1 MNGPLAEML
10 RYNLWATMRLL
21 EDCRPLSDDTLDSRG
36 VGATG
41 TIRELLVHIVGG
53 QQTFALRTK
62 GRQHEGE
69 LSRRSAWPGWDALFE
84 LARLSAEELVEVAG
98 ALDEDSTVDL
108 PYMGKHYFFPK
119 SFFLVHAVEHGA
131 DHRAEIRMSLR
142 SLGIE
147 TRDLDG
153 WEFAAAMGYGTET

>member
-1 MNGPLAEML
+1 MNAPLAEML
-10 RYNLWATMRLL
+10 RYNNWATLRLI
-21 EDCRPLSDDTLDSRG
+21 EDCRPLPDSTLDTR
-36 VGATG
+36 VPGATG
-41 TIRELLVHIVGG
+41 SIRELLVHIVGA

-84 LARLSAEELVEVAG
+84 AARISGEELVEIAASVES
-98 ALDEDSTVDL
+98 DIDIDL
-108 PYMGKHYFFPK
+108 PYVGKTYVFPIG
-119 SFFLVHAVEHGA
+119 FFLVHAMEHGA
-131 DHRAEIRMSLR
+131 DHRAEVRMSLR

-153 WEFAAAMGYGTET
+153 WEFAAAMGYGAER